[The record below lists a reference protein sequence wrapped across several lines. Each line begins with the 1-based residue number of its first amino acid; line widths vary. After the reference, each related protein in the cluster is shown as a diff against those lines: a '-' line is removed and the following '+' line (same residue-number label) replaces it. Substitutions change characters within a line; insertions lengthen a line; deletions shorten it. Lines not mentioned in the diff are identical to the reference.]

1 MSDSGLH
8 RGLTLPILY
17 PTPHN
22 LLLLERHLIGLYLPN
37 LAIALPKEVG
47 QVALALAVRPL
58 LSKDIVFG
66 VFQILVVFRFEEVLL
81 ALKIL
86 VFL

>member
-1 MSDSGLH
+1 
-8 RGLTLPILY
+8 
-17 PTPHN
+17 
-22 LLLLERHLIGLYLPN
+22 LPN